1 MSKRRARAPP
11 HRTARQGGI
20 APAVLDGPGA
30 TQPFNRVV
38 WPWEA
43 IAGMPLVWDS
53 ISAARLPSVAR
64 AVSIY
69 SGQIRQAPMDDY
81 KGIAPLTRPPLL
93 DQPDP
98 AQPGSAW
105 FVGCQVEDYLYNGN
119 AVHYVTARDATTGW
133 PTACTWIPAAWITIA
148 CPPRRYDK
156 PTYMLNGDELPAANV
171 VHVKRSADRW
181 CPARGV
187 GVVEQHVATLDRV
200 AMQEQYE
207 RNNLSEGAVPSAAVI
222 TPNPRLGQNE
232 ADTAKIE
239 WLEKFVGPG
248 RKPAILPAGTQIVPL
263 GWSPADSQLDE
274 ARKLALVDVANLFN
288 LDPYWL
294 GGPTSSL
301 TYRSPGPMYTHLLR
315 ISLGPVITDFEQTWS
330 QAWLPRGRRVV
341 FDREVLQRD
350 DVASTVHMLAE
361 AVAAGLMSID
371 EARAYLKLP
380 ASPAGATVTS
390 PVDTEVTP

>member
-1 MSKRRARAPP
+1 M
-11 HRTARQGGI
+11 
-20 APAVLDGPGA
+20 PALVDGPGA
-30 TQPFNRVV
+30 TQPYNRVV
-38 WPWEA
+38 WPWEP
-43 IAGMPLVWDS
+43 IAGAPLVWDA

-64 AVSIY
+64 AVAIY
-69 SGQIRQAPMDDY
+69 SGQIRQAPMDSY
-81 KGIAPLTRPPLL
+81 KGITPQPRPALL

-119 AVHYVTARDATTGW
+119 AVHYVTARDPGTGW
-133 PTACTWIPAAWITIA
+133 PTAATWIPAAWVTIA
-148 CPPRRYDK
+148 CPPRRYDQ
-156 PTYMLNGDELPAANV
+156 PTYMVDGTELPRANV

-222 TPNPRLGQNE
+222 TPNQRLGQKA

-239 WLEKFVGPG
+239 WLEKFLGPG
-248 RKPAILPAGTQIVPL
+248 RKPAILPAGTQVIPL

-315 ISLGPVITDFEQTWS
+315 ISLGPVITDIEQTWS
-330 QAWLPRGRRVV
+330 AAWLPRGRRVV
-341 FDREVLQRD
+341 FDRDVLQRD
-350 DVASTVHMLAE
+350 DMASTVHMLAE
-361 AVAAGLMSID
+361 ATQAGLMTID
-371 EARAYLKLP
+371 EARAYMKLP
-380 ASPAGATVTS
+380 ATPDGATITS
-390 PVDTEVTP
+390 PVDTEELP